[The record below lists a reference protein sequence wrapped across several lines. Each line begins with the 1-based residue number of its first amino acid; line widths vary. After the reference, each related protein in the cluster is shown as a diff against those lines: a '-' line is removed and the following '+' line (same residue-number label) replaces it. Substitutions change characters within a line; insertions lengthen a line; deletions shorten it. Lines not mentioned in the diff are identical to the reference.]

1 MPGAITLSPEQ
12 MEMAGSQHMQMRN
25 DPNTRDKLNALF
37 GGGIHFFFITP

>member
-25 DPNTRDKLNALF
+25 DPNTKIKLNALF
-37 GGGIHFFFITP
+37 DGGIHSFFFTL